1 MAPRLDEGTR
11 RQRAEAFMV
20 RMVIEGISSILSQC
34 EIIDENWNDG
44 IELTPEVIGAIK
56 EQIKDK
62 EVRF

>member
-1 MAPRLDEGTR
+1 
-11 RQRAEAFMV
+11 MV